1 MNNATEQLIKR
12 LQIEYDKQ
20 YRSGVYGYT
29 QRHLAYNSN
38 KIEGSTLTIKQTSA
52 IFDTGTLSPNDTY
65 IRTKDI
71 EEATGHFLMFN
82 NMLHNFKDPLSEDI
96 IKKYHYYLKSGV
108 FEDMANGFPV
118 GEYKNRANIVS
129 DIKTTPPKEVPNKMA
144 ELLEEYNK
152 LEIITLEDIAKFHV
166 AYESIHPFQDGNGRT
181 GRIIIFKECLKNN
194 IFPLIIEDERKQE
207 YYDALNEAQKNN
219 DYQKII
225 NFFYEEQK
233 IYYDNV
239 KDLI

>member
-1 MNNATEQLIKR
+1 
-12 LQIEYDKQ
+12 
-20 YRSGVYGYT
+20 
-29 QRHLAYNSN
+29 
-38 KIEGSTLTIKQTSA
+38 
-52 IFDTGTLSPNDTY
+52 
-65 IRTKDI
+65 
-71 EEATGHFLMFN
+71 MFN
-82 NMLHNFKDPLSEDI
+82 NMLHNFKETLSEDI

-129 DIKTTPPKEVPNKMA
+129 DVKTASPIEVPNKMA

-207 YYDALNEAQKNN
+207 YYDSLNEAQKNN